1 MDTCLHRP
9 EVQRKACGPQAQR
22 WKEEGVGTKLSRHP
36 AAARPHVAVLRML
49 LTEGSRER
57 PCKHLARGSLLTNTW
72 ASLEHKEDTS
82 DLREVA
88 LSLSPWAVR
97 LQRVLSPGAFSGSFS
112 AAGVQEASGAPSF
125 PGSSLPLL
133 LFSLSPLGA
142 QLE

>member
-1 MDTCLHRP
+1 M
-9 EVQRKACGPQAQR
+9 
-22 WKEEGVGTKLSRHP
+22 GTKLSRHP

-82 DLREVA
+82 DLHEVA

-97 LQRVLSPGAFSGSFS
+97 LQ
-112 AAGVQEASGAPSF
+112 
-125 PGSSLPLL
+125 
-133 LFSLSPLGA
+133 
-142 QLE
+142 